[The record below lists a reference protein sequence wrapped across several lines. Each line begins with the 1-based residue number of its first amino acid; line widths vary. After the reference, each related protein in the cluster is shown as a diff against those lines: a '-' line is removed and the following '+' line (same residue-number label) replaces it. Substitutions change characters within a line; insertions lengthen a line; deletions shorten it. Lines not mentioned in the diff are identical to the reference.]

1 MVAKRRIDVAAD
13 EKAGCDCKVGR
24 VREGYGLEG
33 LDEALVGHWRGDGR
47 EELSLRD
54 LESYVNRRM
63 LRAAMTDAGM
73 DPIDGE
79 VENVYELLVGDRAT
93 EGTRTEVRNRLER
106 HGIDVASL
114 RGDFVSHQTIH
125 THLRECLDVSK
136 SSTETDPAE
145 RRQRVAD
152 TVFALR
158 NRTEAVTRGSLESLQ
173 NTDAVA
179 LEGFDVLV
187 DVSVTCDSC
196 GRVYDIGTLL
206 DGGGCVCQGEGLAD
220 D

>member
-1 MVAKRRIDVAAD
+1 MVAKRRTDVTGGERD
-13 EKAGCDCKVGR
+13 SCDCKVGR
-24 VREGYGLEG
+24 VRDVYGLEG
-33 LDEALVGHWRGDGR
+33 LDEALVAHWRGDGR

-54 LESYVNRRM
+54 LESYANRRM
-63 LRAAMTDAGM
+63 MRAAMTGAGM

-106 HGIDVASL
+106 HGVDVASL
-114 RGDFVSHQTIH
+114 REDFVSHQTIH

-136 SSTETDPAE
+136 TPTDPDPAE

-152 TVFALR
+152 TVFALQ

-196 GRVYDIGTLL
+196 GRVYDIGKLL
-206 DGGGCVCQGEGLAD
+206 DGGGCVCQHEGTGAD
-220 D
+220 